1 MAEEKEEKT
10 PADAEAM
17 AGKEEQKSAYVETSE
32 DKKVDFKKR
41 NKNYLSIIILLAGLL
56 VGSIFVDVAQFVS
69 RQGLSPRAMR
79 QLDVIPFEGR
89 TWVAYSEPVVT
100 VQVVND
106 SNCKECDVTDAVKM
120 MKRVMPTLLVKEVQF
135 DSADGKA
142 LIDQMKIKSLP
153 AFVFDDSVTKTDI
166 YTQAQ
171 DIFQKQGNNY
181 TIDTAQIG
189 IQPGKFLTLPTI
201 GADDAQAGP
210 ADAKVKMIIFSDF
223 QCPYCQAFYEQDLKK
238 AMTDYKDKVQF
249 VFKEVPLSIH
259 DKAVPAAM
267 AAECANEQGK
277 FWEMADKLY
286 TDQKTWSAAKTFSA
300 TPYASTISGLNMT
313 QFNQCV
319 SSNKF
324 QDKINADNQMAQ
336 DFGISGTPA
345 FFVNDQFFGGV
356 VQYSQ
361 LQQAIDVQLAK

>member
-1 MAEEKEEKT
+1 MAEETKNPADDKSVADKEE
-10 PADAEAM
+10 
-17 AGKEEQKSAYVETSE
+17 GKEEMEKNEEQ
-32 DKKVDFKKR
+32 KKVDFKKR

-69 RQGLSPRAMR
+69 RQGFSPRAMR

-89 TWVAYSEPVVT
+89 TWVAYNEPVVT

-120 MKRVMPTLLVKEVQF
+120 MKRVMPTLLVKEIQF

-166 YTQAQ
+166 YTQAK
-171 DIFQKQGNNY
+171 DIFQKQDNNY

-189 IQPGKFLTLPTI
+189 VQPGKFLTLPTI
-201 GADDAQAGP
+201 NADDAQSGP

-223 QCPYCQAFYEQDLKK
+223 QCPYCAAFYTQDLKK
-238 AMTDYKDKVQF
+238 AMVDYKDKVQF

-267 AAECANEQGK
+267 AAECAGDQGK

-286 TDQKTWSAAKTFSA
+286 ADQKTWSAAKTFSA
-300 TPYASTISGLNMT
+300 TPYASAISGLNMA

-319 SSNKF
+319 SSKKF
-324 QDKINADNQMAQ
+324 QDKINAGSQAAQ

-356 VQYSQ
+356 VQYDQ
-361 LQQAIDVQLAK
+361 LKKAIDDQLAK